1 MYSKTYVKLRP
12 LSVGVLGNQ
21 PITFNFWSLANHLQT
36 HFSPSKVVLSSP
48 CQETESAD
56 VSWLPVWLG
65 DRERVCSQAPEQM
78 CADAFG
84 QHKRFPRGS
93 LLGP

>member
-1 MYSKTYVKLRP
+1 MMYCRFYLLSYKKTAIQYTKAKQIHVQ
-12 LSVGVLGNQ
+12 LGSDMFPN
-21 PITFNFWSLANHLQT
+21 TD
-36 HFSPSKVVLSSP
+36 VLSSP
-48 CQETESAD
+48 FQETESAD